1 MMFMSSLQIPSL
13 KSLYV
18 IGSSLMKT
26 GKKKKPV
33 EFFCMAASLDI
44 FVSDPP

>member
-26 GKKKKPV
+26 GKKKNLWS
-33 EFFCMAASLDI
+33 FFAWQQA
-44 FVSDPP
+44 